1 MTISAK
7 ILNDNV
13 KKISDTN
20 DLLDMLIEFERVLDS
35 VDLYA
40 FKNWSKGEILE
51 GPNLDRHHITL
62 TLMYPHSEMPDP
74 SGAKR
79 LSSKECLV
87 NLSKD
92 TLITPRRV
100 KTFDDVD
107 IEARPDGSQRYK
119 AKTDSAPV
127 WLVKIAMPRRYV
139 DEFDPDVVKA
149 DENSYV
155 DLEDA
160 TAVSSDEMAQQQ
172 VDPQPAADLGI

>member
-7 ILNDNV
+7 ILNDNL

-51 GPNLDRHHITL
+51 GPHLDRHHITL
-62 TLMYPHSEMPDP
+62 TLMYPHKEMPDP

-79 LSSKECLV
+79 LIAKECLV
-87 NLSKD
+87 DFSKD
-92 TLITPRRV
+92 TLNTPRKV

-107 IEARPDGSQRYK
+107 MEARPDGTQKFK
-119 AKTDSAPV
+119 AKTDSSPV

-149 DENSYV
+149 DEDAYV

-160 TAVSSDEMAQQQ
+160 TAVNSEEMAQPAAEPE
-172 VDPQPAADLGI
+172 VDPGI